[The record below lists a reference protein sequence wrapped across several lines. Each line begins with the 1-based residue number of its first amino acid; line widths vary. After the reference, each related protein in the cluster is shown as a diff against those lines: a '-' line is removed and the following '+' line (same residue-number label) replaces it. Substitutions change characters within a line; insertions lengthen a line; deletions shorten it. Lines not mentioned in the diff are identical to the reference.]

1 YSSLAL
7 THFDILINTELKIYL
22 SLLFVYLFYVNC
34 NKIMLLFVAKISP
47 ARYKDSQKLKPYN
60 IKEISEYLLS
70 QDNLKIIIYTFNFI
84 AIIFLNVYNFQNL
97 DFCDKIPLFEK
108 PILQSLVSFIAF
120 DRAITLFK
128 GLKFKP
134 SEMFEKILNGIK
146 NKKES
151 LK

>member
-1 YSSLAL
+1 
-7 THFDILINTELKIYL
+7 
-22 SLLFVYLFYVNC
+22 
-34 NKIMLLFVAKISP
+34 MLLFVAKISP